1 MRNRKKSEQASWYV
15 HAMEDDSNYEA
26 DQKIV
31 S

>member
-1 MRNRKKSEQASWYV
+1 MQNRKKSEQASWYV
-15 HAMEDDSNYEA
+15 RTIEDDSNYEA